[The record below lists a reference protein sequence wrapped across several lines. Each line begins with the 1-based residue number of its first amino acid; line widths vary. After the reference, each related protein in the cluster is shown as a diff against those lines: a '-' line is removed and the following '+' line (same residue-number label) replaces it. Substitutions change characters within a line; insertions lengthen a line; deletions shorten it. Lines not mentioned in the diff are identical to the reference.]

1 MPGWWQSIVLIM
13 IIDCN
18 AWEVGGRYEDMK
30 SLIHLILVKS
40 PKVGLDYCLCGWWW
54 EEVKSLQPRGV
65 EMGMETWRPK
75 FGLNSLLCRWW
86 WADVKSL
93 QPRGDGDGD
102 MKSQVWLNLFPSEM
116 MMSRCQVFA
125 AAWKQEKGWLLYL
138 RSLPQGMTNNS
149 GRPLFPKLSRYKQI
163 VIVKLLNFGQFAAF
177 IWQQKSR
184 HRQQNPSNSEEE
196 FWTFCVTFCVTAA
209 IPLKS
214 GLRKHKRMKH
224 GHFFLTEDWH
234 RPEMRVACDMEC
246 VSPCYLIVQPCKK
259 LYKGVTRLVKS
270 CIRVWMLARSC
281 IRVVKTQASSSGEMH
296 FHLQQNPGSK
306 IEVIKTPP

>member
-18 AWEVGGRYEDMK
+18 AWEVGG
-30 SLIHLILVKS
+30 
-40 PKVGLDYCLCGWWW
+40 WWRHAIFDP
-54 EEVKSLQPRGV
+54 S
-65 EMGMETWRPK
+65 K
-75 FGLNSLLCRWW
+75 FGKESQGWFRLLP
-86 WADVKSL
+86 L
-93 QPRGDGDGD
+93 
-102 MKSQVWLNLFPSEM
+102 EM

-125 AAWKQEKGWLLYL
+125 APWKQEKGWLLYL

-196 FWTFCVTFCVTAA
+196 FWTFCVTAA

-281 IRVVKTQASSSGEMH
+281 IRVWRHKLPPQARCTFIYNRIQGPRLKS
-296 FHLQQNPGSK
+296 
-306 IEVIKTPP
+306 